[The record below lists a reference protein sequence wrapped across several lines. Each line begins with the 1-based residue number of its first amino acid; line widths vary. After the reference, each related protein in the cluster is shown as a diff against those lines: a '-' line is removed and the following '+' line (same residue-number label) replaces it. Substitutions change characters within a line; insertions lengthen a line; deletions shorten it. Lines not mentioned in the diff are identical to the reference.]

1 MTVIFFFFTRNFF
14 WFFFISQ
21 RDWFDIEILR
31 ARDNFSTN
39 FFSKKNW
46 PGNDVQFNV
55 KLTTTERQGRR
66 CIHRVADG
74 WSGGRSRYRWRGRC
88 VCGGRGHTG
97 TWSRISFR
105 RIVWGHRCF
114 GPEPSGGVCKLAEL
128 STDQQLPSPRPI
140 DVRIPPARP
149 ADMISL
155 HRDSATPSL
164 SFLAR
169 TT

>member
-1 MTVIFFFFTRNFF
+1 MTVIFFSLQGISFDFFLFHNE
-14 WFFFISQ
+14 I
-21 RDWFDIEILR
+21 DPIEILR

-97 TWSRISFR
+97 T
-105 RIVWGHRCF
+105 
-114 GPEPSGGVCKLAEL
+114 
-128 STDQQLPSPRPI
+128 
-140 DVRIPPARP
+140 
-149 ADMISL
+149 
-155 HRDSATPSL
+155 
-164 SFLAR
+164 
-169 TT
+169 